1 MRVEG
6 GIDRE
11 IGNRSGEGGVDV
23 ADAGTAVCCGR
34 GLRWSVMGPNLL
46 SHLGGG
52 GGGIQHFMEHLSG
65 PVAAW
70 WKDLGTQTEFTPQLK
85 QTIVDG
91 VLQEAAGRSIDQ
103 LAAERDEVLMGL
115 LALRT
120 KSSKAEKR
128 AEKAVEPVNQLT

>member
-1 MRVEG
+1 
-6 GIDRE
+6 
-11 IGNRSGEGGVDV
+11 
-23 ADAGTAVCCGR
+23 
-34 GLRWSVMGPNLL
+34 VMGPNLL

-52 GGGIQHFMEHLSG
+52 EGGIQHFMEHLSG

-70 WKDLGTQTEFTPQLK
+70 WKDLGAQTEFTSQVK

-115 LALRT
+115 IALRT
-120 KSSKAEKR
+120 KSSRAEKR
-128 AEKAVEPVNQLT
+128 AEKAVEPVNQLI